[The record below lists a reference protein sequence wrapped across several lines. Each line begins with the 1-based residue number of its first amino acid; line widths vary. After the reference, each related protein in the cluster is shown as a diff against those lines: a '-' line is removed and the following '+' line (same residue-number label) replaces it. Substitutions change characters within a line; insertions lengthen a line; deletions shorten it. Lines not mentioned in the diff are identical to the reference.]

1 MRKQWDT
8 EKKLYTLC
16 ILTEDTPGILSQ
28 VARLF
33 SRKGYNIESIV
44 SGATDRP
51 HTARISI
58 ELLADELV
66 VNQLAT
72 QCRRL
77 LGVQAVKIFDEETC
91 IRREIALIKV
101 RAADHGTRD
110 EIIQMTK
117 RVKLEETTFKDGM
130 LRLSGEIELQILYA
144 SNEGGEGLY
153 PVRTSVPVEVEREL
167 AGVDET
173 QVEQYSLSVQI
184 PQQTVSIKD
193 SSQLEWRGTMNIELR
208 LYSAKSED
216 ILTELSVTPLNAD
229 VLEKL
234 PGFAIYYVKP
244 GDSLWQIGKKYYV
257 SVGRIKEMNNMT
269 EDEIKAGDKLLIV
282 K

>member
-16 ILTEDTPGILSQ
+16 VLTEDTPGILSQ

-58 ELLADELV
+58 ELMADELV
-66 VNQLAT
+66 ANQLAT

-101 RAADHGTRD
+101 RTKDHSARE
-110 EIIQMTK
+110 EIIQLANVFRGHIIDIDKESLTVWVFGSQSK
-117 RVKLEETTFKDGM
+117 NAAL
-130 LRLSGEIELQILYA
+130 IELLADFEILEIA
-144 SNEGGEGLY
+144 KTG
-153 PVRTSVPVEVEREL
+153 TIAIER
-167 AGVDET
+167 GRSTIYDESKLK
-173 QVEQYSLSVQI
+173 EEYEYG
-184 PQQTVSIKD
+184 K
-193 SSQLEWRGTMNIELR
+193 N
-208 LYSAKSED
+208 
-216 ILTELSVTPLNAD
+216 
-229 VLEKL
+229 VL
-234 PGFAIYYVKP
+234 
-244 GDSLWQIGKKYYV
+244 
-257 SVGRIKEMNNMT
+257 
-269 EDEIKAGDKLLIV
+269 
-282 K
+282 

>member
-1 MRKQWDT
+1 M
-8 EKKLYTLC
+8 
-16 ILTEDTPGILSQ
+16 
-28 VARLF
+28 
-33 SRKGYNIESIV
+33 
-44 SGATDRP
+44 
-51 HTARISI
+51 
-58 ELLADELV
+58 
-66 VNQLAT
+66 
-72 QCRRL
+72 
-77 LGVQAVKIFDEETC
+77 
-91 IRREIALIKV
+91 
-101 RAADHGTRD
+101 
-110 EIIQMTK
+110 
-117 RVKLEETTFKDGM
+117 
-130 LRLSGEIELQILYA
+130 
-144 SNEGGEGLY
+144 
-153 PVRTSVPVEVEREL
+153 RTSVPFEIEREL
-167 AGVDET
+167 AGVDES

-216 ILTELSVTPLNAD
+216 ILTELSVMPLNAD

-269 EDEIKAGDKLLIV
+269 EDDIKAGDKLLIV

>member
-101 RAADHGTRD
+101 RAADHGTRT
-110 EIIQMTK
+110 I
-117 RVKLEETTFKDGM
+117 
-130 LRLSGEIELQILYA
+130 
-144 SNEGGEGLY
+144 
-153 PVRTSVPVEVEREL
+153 
-167 AGVDET
+167 
-173 QVEQYSLSVQI
+173 
-184 PQQTVSIKD
+184 
-193 SSQLEWRGTMNIELR
+193 
-208 LYSAKSED
+208 
-216 ILTELSVTPLNAD
+216 
-229 VLEKL
+229 
-234 PGFAIYYVKP
+234 
-244 GDSLWQIGKKYYV
+244 QIGRASCRERV
-257 SVGRIKEMNNMT
+257 
-269 EDEIKAGDKLLIV
+269 
-282 K
+282 

>member
-110 EIIQMTK
+110 EIIQMTNIFRGHIIDVENAALIQMLEDFGILEIAK
-117 RVKLEETTFKDGM
+117 TGTIAIERGRSTIYDESKLKEEYEYGK
-130 LRLSGEIELQILYA
+130 
-144 SNEGGEGLY
+144 N
-153 PVRTSVPVEVEREL
+153 
-167 AGVDET
+167 
-173 QVEQYSLSVQI
+173 
-184 PQQTVSIKD
+184 
-193 SSQLEWRGTMNIELR
+193 
-208 LYSAKSED
+208 
-216 ILTELSVTPLNAD
+216 
-229 VLEKL
+229 VL
-234 PGFAIYYVKP
+234 
-244 GDSLWQIGKKYYV
+244 
-257 SVGRIKEMNNMT
+257 
-269 EDEIKAGDKLLIV
+269 
-282 K
+282 

>member
-1 MRKQWDT
+1 M
-8 EKKLYTLC
+8 
-16 ILTEDTPGILSQ
+16 
-28 VARLF
+28 
-33 SRKGYNIESIV
+33 
-44 SGATDRP
+44 
-51 HTARISI
+51 
-58 ELLADELV
+58 
-66 VNQLAT
+66 
-72 QCRRL
+72 
-77 LGVQAVKIFDEETC
+77 
-91 IRREIALIKV
+91 
-101 RAADHGTRD
+101 
-110 EIIQMTK
+110 
-117 RVKLEETTFKDGM
+117 
-130 LRLSGEIELQILYA
+130 
-144 SNEGGEGLY
+144 
-153 PVRTSVPVEVEREL
+153 RTSVPFEIESEL
-167 AGVDET
+167 AGVDES

-269 EDEIKAGDKLLIV
+269 EDDIKAGDKLLIV